1 MASFVA
7 GPNKFALLA
16 NAFTGAA
23 KGANDFAQLKQRSDA
38 LKEQQRQHDDNLGLG
53 FDRLDEQI
61 RQFDIGTSER
71 SRLETMALEARHK
84 LGIEQSQISKSAT
97 LGAAGIRSRTA
108 DKDRKAT
115 IALQERNAGL
125 DEHVN
130 IMEAHN
136 VAGLH
141 TDRKAHDVRL
151 QAGETTELFD
161 WERRADAAALAIATK
176 MSLGSPPTQAQIS
189 LAREQVDNYPGL
201 KEQANTNRI
210 DAEMSK
216 ALARAGGG
224 RAGGGYTG
232 TGAGVDFSQA
242 YTGALYES
250 VGRDPKTGLNR
261 VIHTPTATA
270 FADIQAQMALD
281 GADNPYTARNIE
293 ALAHVK
299 RLSLL
304 VGEHSRGSKST
315 KLTNLE
321 GQLEQSLSPKN
332 FIGVDS
338 SFASSLAELVATQQE
353 MGSTSSLDD
362 PSAWRRYTSKEAY
375 NSAQLEAEGQTARA
389 IRPDAVKEEDQQ
401 RHAQKLEATRASIA
415 AQQVARLSGGGD
427 DADAVTG
434 AVGELQSDQS
444 WTFNASNFRDP
455 DQARAEAAKA
465 WEAFSIPSPNIPTTP
480 TQGTPEYDKML
491 ADMQQFGG

>member
-38 LKEQQRQHDDNLGLG
+38 LKEQKRQHDDNLALG
-53 FDRLDEQI
+53 FNRLDEQI

-97 LGAAGIRSRTA
+97 LGAASIRSRTA

-115 IALQERNAGL
+115 IAFQERNAGL

-130 IMEAHN
+130 ILEAHN

-161 WERRADAAALAIATK
+161 WERRADASALAVATK

-189 LAREQVDNYPGL
+189 LAREWVDNYPGL
-201 KEQANTNRI
+201 KEQANQNRI
-210 DAEMSK
+210 DVAMSK
-216 ALARAGGG
+216 AVARAGGG
-224 RAGGGYTG
+224 RTGGGYTG

-242 YTGALYES
+242 YSGALYAS
-250 VGRDPKTGLNR
+250 TQGDPKTGLKR
-261 VIHTPTATA
+261 VLHTPKQDA
-270 FADIQAQMALD
+270 FSSIRSQMALD
-281 GADNPYTARNIE
+281 GDDNPFTARNIE
-293 ALAHVK
+293 AVRDVERASLA
-299 RLSLL
+299 LL
-304 VGEHSRGSKST
+304 REHSPGPRR
-315 KLTNLE
+315 TNLE
-321 GQLEQSLSPKN
+321 GQLERAMSPKS
-332 FIGVDS
+332 FIGVDP
-338 SFASSLAELVATQQE
+338 SFASSVAELVATQQE
-353 MGSTSSLDD
+353 YGSNTSLDN
-362 PSAWRRYTSKEAY
+362 PNEWRKFTSKEAY
-375 NSAQLEAEGQTARA
+375 NSAQLEAESQTARA
-389 IRPDAVKEEDQQ
+389 IRPDAVKEEDQEK
-401 RHAQKLEATRASIA
+401 HAQKLEARRATIA

-434 AVGELQSDQS
+434 AVGELQSDQF
-444 WTFNASNFRDP
+444 WTFNVGPSLGASADAP
-455 DQARAEAAKA
+455 GGS
-465 WEAFSIPSPNIPTTP
+465 FSIPKPPIPNIPTTP
-480 TQGTPEYDKML
+480 AQGTPEYDQML

>member
-38 LKEQQRQHDDNLGLG
+38 LKEQKRQHDNNLALG

-115 IALQERNAGL
+115 IAFQERNAGL

-130 IMEAHN
+130 ILEAHN

-141 TDRKAHDVRL
+141 TDRKAHDARL

-161 WERRADAAALAIATK
+161 WERRADAAALAVATK

-201 KEQANTNRI
+201 KGQANQNRI

-242 YTGALYES
+242 YTGALYAS
-250 VGRDPKTGLNR
+250 TQADQTGLKR
-261 VIHTPTATA
+261 VIHTPKETA
-270 FADIQAQMALD
+270 FADIQAQMYLD
-281 GADNPYTARNIE
+281 GDDNPFTARNVE

-304 VGEHSRGSKST
+304 VAEHSRGTKST

-332 FIGVDS
+332 FIGVDP

-353 MGSTSSLDD
+353 MGSTSSLAN
-362 PSAWRRYTSKEAY
+362 SKEWRKYASREAY

-389 IRPDAVKEEDQQ
+389 IRSDAVKEEDQQ
-401 RHAQKLEATRASIA
+401 RHAQQLEATRASIA

-427 DADAVTG
+427 DADVVTG
-434 AVGELQSDQS
+434 AVGELQSDQF
-444 WTFNASNFRDP
+444 WTFNVGPSLGASADAP
-455 DQARAEAAKA
+455 GGS
-465 WEAFSIPSPNIPTTP
+465 FSIPKPPSPNIPTTP
-480 TQGTPEYDKML
+480 VPGTPEYDKML